1 MPNILSMPKIEMAV
15 EALRQQINCRNKNK
29 ILFLANTIAKLKQT
43 AEWDEIY
50 AEFLKR
56 ELLSLGYTEML
67 MVIATN
73 PSLIS
78 LSYCE
83 HLPNS
88 YKILHELAYLDESQL
103 TEGIKNGLIEKTM
116 SLTTARKLRSQSN
129 P

>member
-1 MPNILSMPKIEMAV
+1 MPKIEMAV

-50 AEFLKR
+50 TEFLRR

-67 MVIATN
+67 MVITTN

-103 TEGIKNGLIEKTM
+103 TKGIEDGLIEKTM

>member
-1 MPNILSMPKIEMAV
+1 MPKIQMAV

-29 ILFLANTIAKLKQT
+29 ILLLANTIAKLKQT
-43 AEWDEIY
+43 AEWEEIY
-50 AEFLKR
+50 AEFLRR

-67 MVIATN
+67 MMIVEN

-88 YKILHELAYLDESQL
+88 FKILYELSFLDESEL
-103 TEGIKNGLIEKTM
+103 TEAIQNGLIEKTM
-116 SLTTARKLRSQSN
+116 SLTTAKKLRLKTRS
-129 P
+129 

>member
-50 AEFLKR
+50 TEFLRR

-67 MVIATN
+67 MVITTN

-103 TEGIKNGLIEKTM
+103 TKGIEDGLIEKTM